1 MDIIKV
7 ILTALLSVVAL
18 FIITKIMG
26 HKQVA
31 QLDFFDYVSG
41 ITIGSIGA
49 ELATELEEP
58 YKPLIALC
66 VWGGA
71 SLLLNL
77 IAHKLPKTRKYI
89 NGTPTILMNEGKLY
103 RKNLK
108 KAKLDLSE
116 FMMLCREQG
125 YFDLDEIQT
134 AIFEHNGKVSILP
147 KAANRPATPEDLKIT
162 AKATHIGVE
171 VIMDGHVMGENL
183 TRMGRNTNWLEK
195 QLKAQGYKSVKEV
208 FLGIYRPEEDKLTL
222 YKNEG

>member
-1 MDIIKV
+1 MDFIKV
-7 ILTALLSVVAL
+7 ILTSILSVAAL

-58 YKPLIALC
+58 YKPLVALAIY
-66 VWGGA
+66 GLT
-71 SLLLNL
+71 SIILSL
-77 IAHKLPKTRKYI
+77 IAHKIPRTRKYI
-89 NGTPTILMNEGKLY
+89 NGTPSILMNDGKLY

-116 FMMLCREQG
+116 FMLLCREQG

-134 AIFEHNGKVSILP
+134 AIFEHNGKLSILP
-147 KAANRPATPEDLKIT
+147 KSDRRPATPQDLNIWVKPSQ
-162 AKATHIGVE
+162 IGTE
-171 VIMDGHVMGENL
+171 IIMDGRVMSENL
-183 TRMGRNTNWLEK
+183 SRMGRNEAWLNK
-195 QLKAQGYKSVKEV
+195 QLKSNGVKNAKEI
-208 FLGIYRPEEDKLTL
+208 LLAIYNPEDEKVTI
-222 YKNEG
+222 YKNED